1 MKFFCTTILIAILW
15 LAKFAILDINCLTNF
30 SSVDRLDSFTFVPKK
45 QEIPH
50 EQNSSH
56 HISLLKRNN
65 TSFRRQVDNFAIVS
79 SVENELKIFNDFNS
93 LSLNNVEFLKSYSF
107 ETNLAIRAG
116 PIELL
121 YC

>member
-1 MKFFCTTILIAILW
+1 MKLFCTTILIAILW

-30 SSVDRLDSFTFVPKK
+30 SSVDRLDSFIFVPKK
-45 QEIPH
+45 QEVPH
-50 EQNSSH
+50 KQNSSH
-56 HISLLKRNN
+56 NISLLKRNN
-65 TSFRRQVDNFAIVS
+65 TTFRRQVDNFAIIS
-79 SVENELKIFNDFNS
+79 SIDNALKIFIDYNS
-93 LSLNNVEFLKSYSF
+93 VSLNNVEFLKSYSF